1 MLRGLFG
8 PSSLTYTLRGALE
21 ETSATHR
28 GIAERVARASA
39 SSTSDFADQ
48 LAAATQAAVGE
59 VDIQRE
65 MAALAD
71 TQLRYEA
78 EAKLLQTAY
87 ARLRTAIR
95 EHA

>member
-8 PSSLTYTLRGALE
+8 SDSTTYILRGALE

-28 GIAERVARASA
+28 GISTRVANAAA
-39 SSTSDFADQ
+39 SSTTGEFADQ
-48 LAAATQAAVGE
+48 LAAAQGGMQE
-59 VDIQRE
+59 VDLQRE

-78 EAKLLQTAY
+78 EAKLLQLAY
-87 ARLRTAIR
+87 TQLRTAIR
-95 EHA
+95 NA